1 MSNNLKLTIELVP
14 SPCWHSNL
22 RTYMTRAHWDKLRKL
37 VYAKYNHHCGIC
49 QASNV
54 QLNCHE
60 IWHYDDEKHVQKLVG
75 FIALCTM
82 CHHCKHIGHAG
93 ILASQGKLDLE
104 QVIAHF
110 LRVNRCSRED
120 YSAHRKAAFDVWLER
135 NQFEWATD
143 LGAFAHLITQLPK

>member
-14 SPCWHSNL
+14 SPCWQSNL
-22 RTYMTRAHWDKLRKL
+22 RSSMSRADWDKLRKS
-37 VYAKYNHHCGIC
+37 VYATYNYRCGIC
-49 QASNV
+49 EANDV

-75 FIALCTM
+75 FIALCPM
-82 CHHCKHIGHAG
+82 CHHCKHLGHAG

-110 LRVNRCSRED
+110 MRVNHCSRED
-120 YSAHRKAAFDVWLER
+120 FSVHRKAAFDKWHER
-135 NQFEWATD
+135 NRFEWTTE
-143 LGAFAHLITQLPK
+143 LGTYAHLITRRSE